1 MIQKIFPSYGKVL
14 IVDDK
19 YEEVLPIQNILAEN
33 GVPYIFYDYNTMR
46 DKKITK
52 IDAVRIVFLDIR
64 LEDGIQGAK
73 NIASVLVSVLENIVQ
88 EKNGP
93 YIIVLW
99 TNEIALKDE
108 VEEYMMSY
116 LKTI

>member
-46 DKKITK
+46 DS
-52 IDAVRIVFLDIR
+52 AC
-64 LEDGIQGAK
+64 A
-73 NIASVLVSVLENIVQ
+73 
-88 EKNGP
+88 
-93 YIIVLW
+93 
-99 TNEIALKDE
+99 
-108 VEEYMMSY
+108 
-116 LKTI
+116 